1 MRMETYRKN
10 AIIVGVLFIIATAF
24 LYIGGAVYKPFLG
37 SPDYL
42 EIAYPNQIIAVV
54 GMLIEFACVL
64 AIPLIAVFFYPVLRK
79 HNEALAIGY
88 VGFRFF
94 EAVLFVSVEINKLSL
109 INVSQGY
116 LLKGGMDTPFFQNM
130 GLLIQST
137 NQLIFSIYVVVFA
150 VGALL
155 LYSALYKSKL
165 VPRFI
170 SLWGLIGAVVILSG
184 ALLGMIVFG
193 SESSDLGWE
202 PVFFIPIAVN
212 EMVLAI
218 WLIAKGFNPTLP
230 VSENQ

>member
-1 MRMETYRKN
+1 METYRKN

-24 LYIGGAVYKPFLG
+24 LYIGEAVYKPVLG

-42 EIAYPNQIIAVV
+42 EIAYPNQIIAVL

-116 LLKGGMDTPFFQNM
+116 LAKGGMDIPFFQNM
-130 GLLIQST
+130 GRSIQST
-137 NQLIFSIYVVVFA
+137 NQWIFSIYVVIFA
-150 VGALL
+150 AGALL

-170 SLWGLIGAVVILSG
+170 SVWGFIGAVIILAG
-184 ALLGMIVFG
+184 ALLGMIAFG
-193 SESSDLGWE
+193 SEPSDLGWE
-202 PVFFIPIAVN
+202 PIFFIPIAVN

-218 WLIAKGFNPTLP
+218 WLIAKGFSPSLP
-230 VSENQ
+230 VNENQ